1 MKEAVS
7 NVAFQAIWVNFDAYL
22 GKNFDYYQRKPLI
35 IGKHTWKCVWA
46 KSISHRFAVQMSIG
60 SRLLWQSQ
68 QK

>member
-35 IGKHTWKCVWA
+35 IGKHT
-46 KSISHRFAVQMSIG
+46 
-60 SRLLWQSQ
+60 
-68 QK
+68 